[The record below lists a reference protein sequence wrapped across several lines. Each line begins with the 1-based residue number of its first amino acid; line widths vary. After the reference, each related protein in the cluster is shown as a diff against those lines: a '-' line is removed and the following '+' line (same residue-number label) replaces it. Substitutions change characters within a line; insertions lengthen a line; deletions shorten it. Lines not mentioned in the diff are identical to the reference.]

1 MYSDIDRV
9 ESTSSLTQKT
19 KIQEIYELI
28 EESSSE
34 EQVKIKKQ
42 KKIPMVK
49 NLNIFKGRNII
60 KKVKTHCLKIF
71 YRTIKECADLKEILI
86 SSYRLKIYDKKQ
98 IYKIFKS

>member
-42 KKIPMVK
+42 K
-49 NLNIFKGRNII
+49 NERE
-60 KKVKTHCLKIF
+60 
-71 YRTIKECADLKEILI
+71 RTGLWP
-86 SSYRLKIYDKKQ
+86 
-98 IYKIFKS
+98 